1 MPQGNGSPPVWRW
14 PPAFP
19 VRRESQLHATGSG
32 AWWWG
37 GARAA
42 VGRIQQRG
50 RGGGGYGGVEDRA
63 GGGEGL
69 TRRGGAAGRGRIKTG
84 AWDKKET

>member
-32 AWWWG
+32 AWWRG

-50 RGGGGYGGVEDRA
+50 RGGGYGGVEDRA